1 MKKCGL
7 YLRVSTQRQA
17 DVKEGSLD
25 TQEDRLT
32 SYVNLRNSSD
42 EEWQV
47 LKVYREE
54 GRTAKHTVRPQ
65 LGEMISDIKKGLVN
79 TVLCTKINRLSRSLL
94 DFYKLSD
101 LFQKHGIDFI
111 TLDENFDTSTPSGRA
126 MLKVFLVFAEHEREQ
141 TSERTKEKMKWRA
154 EQGLWNGGQILGFDL
169 DPDEKGILK
178 PNKEEAQLINLIFNI
193 YIEKGSLLKTA
204 QAINDKG
211 YRTKEFYS
219 RRGKFHKGKPFTN
232 TAITRILQ
240 NNVYIG
246 KIGYKGTLFQGRHK
260 PLMEEELFEKANELL
275 KSNRVTYTNPK
286 QDFHRTYLLKGLLKC
301 GFCDS
306 AMTPKYSYGNNRKM
320 YFYYQCTGNA
330 HGGKQKCSMK
340 YVPADE
346 IEEKVVEEVKKIA
359 ESLDLIEKVV
369 EEANKDGMAKIE
381 EMKGQGRE
389 LEKKLP
395 GLGKRIDS
403 CKSWLQTNPP
413 ETEEVV
419 EVGKEVMKDLG
430 ELLLQ
435 RKQIN
440 QEIERLGLE
449 IKDFE
454 QKVLNAEVAKD
465 ALVKFS
471 ELYDLAS
478 DEQKATLLQLMISK
492 VIFKPDEIKIGIY
505 GDIDEKAERVE
516 KKEDPDVNP
525 SGGNVALSI
534 ARGEP
539 LATRNAN
546 FLCLSW
552 FHSSPNSLIT
562 LHT

>member
-1 MKKCGL
+1 
-7 YLRVSTQRQA
+7 
-17 DVKEGSLD
+17 
-25 TQEDRLT
+25 
-32 SYVNLRNSSD
+32 
-42 EEWQV
+42 
-47 LKVYREE
+47 
-54 GRTAKHTVRPQ
+54 
-65 LGEMISDIKKGLVN
+65 
-79 TVLCTKINRLSRSLL
+79 
-94 DFYKLSD
+94 
-101 LFQKHGIDFI
+101 
-111 TLDENFDTSTPSGRA
+111 
-126 MLKVFLVFAEHEREQ
+126 
-141 TSERTKEKMKWRA
+141 
-154 EQGLWNGGQILGFDL
+154 
-169 DPDEKGILK
+169 
-178 PNKEEAQLINLIFNI
+178 
-193 YIEKGSLLKTA
+193 
-204 QAINDKG
+204 
-211 YRTKEFYS
+211 
-219 RRGKFHKGKPFTN
+219 
-232 TAITRILQ
+232 
-240 NNVYIG
+240 
-246 KIGYKGTLFQGRHK
+246 
-260 PLMEEELFEKANELL
+260 
-275 KSNRVTYTNPK
+275 
-286 QDFHRTYLLKGLLKC
+286 
-301 GFCDS
+301 
-306 AMTPKYSYGNNRKM
+306 
-320 YFYYQCTGNA
+320 
-330 HGGKQKCSMK
+330 MK